1 MENKISI
8 VEVVEENDRLSAEN
22 TELKKQLEKMTLK
35 NNSNINLGTY
45 HVDDRYY
52 EKKWNYQMKEFKLRL
67 CICSVLLLS
76 MVLTILYCS
85 NL

>member
-8 VEVVEENDRLSAEN
+8 VDVIAENDKLYAEN
-22 TELKKQLEKMTLK
+22 AELKKQLEKMTLK

-52 EKKWNYQMKEFKLRL
+52 KKKWNYQMKEFKLRL
-67 CICSVLLLS
+67 CISSVILLS
-76 MVLTILYCS
+76 MLLTILYCS
-85 NL
+85 NF

>member
-1 MENKISI
+1 MEDKISI
-8 VEVVEENDRLSAEN
+8 VEVVEENERLSVEN
-22 TELKKQLEKMTLK
+22 TELKKQLEKMTMK

-52 EKKWNYQMKEFKLRL
+52 EKKWNYKMKEFTLRL
-67 CICSVLLLS
+67 CISSVILLS
-76 MVLTILYCS
+76 MLLTILYCS

>member
-8 VEVVEENDRLSAEN
+8 IEVVEENEKLSTEN
-22 TELKKQLEKMTLK
+22 AELKKQLEKMTLK

-52 EKKWNYQMKEFKLRL
+52 EKKWIYQMKEFKLRL
-67 CICSVLLLS
+67 CICSVILLS
-76 MVLTILYCS
+76 MLLTILYCS